1 MDALARPNPRRARE
15 LVAESGYS
23 GMPIVVLHPTDSTSI
38 TKLPPVAAQLL
49 RQAGFTVD
57 LQPMNWKSVVARRA
71 RKTGWNIFIT
81 NTPGISMVSPIDSY
95 PLGAACDKAWFGWP
109 CDAELERLKGDF
121 VRAADERE
129 RKAVAE
135 LIQLRAM
142 EVVTY
147 VPLGDYAN
155 PVAARKNVT
164 GLLPGPQ
171 TMVLWNVAK
180 Q

>member
-1 MDALARPNPRRARE
+1 
-15 LVAESGYS
+15 
-23 GMPIVVLHPTDSTSI
+23 
-38 TKLPPVAAQLL
+38 
-49 RQAGFTVD
+49 
-57 LQPMNWKSVVARRA
+57 
-71 RKTGWNIFIT
+71 
-81 NTPGISMVSPIDSY
+81 
-95 PLGAACDKAWFGWP
+95 
-109 CDAELERLKGDF
+109 
-121 VRAADERE
+121 
-129 RKAVAE
+129 VAE

-180 Q
+180 E